1 MACLFRSAI
10 GTFKDR
16 VEDFVLEERS
26 ADNLAIHYQVQI
38 PNVLRGLIIFL
49 MNDLLDEA
57 EFIPELIT
65 LNQQLA
71 LLLESFKEAG
81 VFFERY
87 LIQLSRGQFEKIV
100 RRFQLAIS
108 EAWEQQEQAPPD
120 FEFLQVLDHFFQAN
134 LKREGAEQ
142 VAIREFYNDAIN
154 RSVNLGEQYEDWVEQ
169 KRQRLDPDVSYVN
182 MDNVINFPWVLDCQ
196 AKSDVL
202 LIDSRVKQKQQ
213 IDQDLINRMIVNPF
227 GNQELEENFAY
238 LYIKVKRETIIEDAL
253 NSLIKEGI
261 NFRKPLRVKFDQE
274 LGVDEGGVQKEFFQL
289 LIRKLLDPDFSMFT
303 YYEETRM
310 HWFNGGTLEANQK
323 FELIGKLMGIAIY
336 NQNIL
341 ELNMPM
347 ACYKKLLDLQPT
359 LADLREINPK
369 MAQSLEFI
377 LGCEDANL
385 EESLYQPFTVEFD
398 RFGETICHELVPD
411 GREVFVSQENKAE
424 YVYLLIDYIFNQQ
437 CEEQFRAFR
446 RGFFEV
452 VAEDILQL
460 CQPEEL
466 ELMVCGSKVL
476 DFADLQKETEYV
488 DGYTE
493 DSPVVKWLWQ
503 IVHEDM
509 TDHEK
514 KKFLQFSTG
523 CDRAPVGGLATLP
536 FYVGRH
542 GPDTDRLPT
551 AHTCFNHLL
560 IPEYSSKEKLKSK
573 LLNAIQ
579 NAEGFGLY

>member
-274 LGVDEGGVQKEFFQL
+274 LGVDEGGVQKEFF
-289 LIRKLLDPDFSMFT
+289 
-303 YYEETRM
+303 
-310 HWFNGGTLEANQK
+310 
-323 FELIGKLMGIAIY
+323 
-336 NQNIL
+336 
-341 ELNMPM
+341 
-347 ACYKKLLDLQPT
+347 
-359 LADLREINPK
+359 
-369 MAQSLEFI
+369 
-377 LGCEDANL
+377 
-385 EESLYQPFTVEFD
+385 
-398 RFGETICHELVPD
+398 
-411 GREVFVSQENKAE
+411 
-424 YVYLLIDYIFNQQ
+424 
-437 CEEQFRAFR
+437 
-446 RGFFEV
+446 
-452 VAEDILQL
+452 
-460 CQPEEL
+460 
-466 ELMVCGSKVL
+466 
-476 DFADLQKETEYV
+476 
-488 DGYTE
+488 
-493 DSPVVKWLWQ
+493 
-503 IVHEDM
+503 
-509 TDHEK
+509 
-514 KKFLQFSTG
+514 
-523 CDRAPVGGLATLP
+523 
-536 FYVGRH
+536 
-542 GPDTDRLPT
+542 
-551 AHTCFNHLL
+551 
-560 IPEYSSKEKLKSK
+560 
-573 LLNAIQ
+573 
-579 NAEGFGLY
+579 